1 MKKVFTDD
9 ELEILAKTADV
20 LSAWTGK
27 CVLCEKNIT
36 DDGLEVAIFAQVLD
50 SNDAIN
56 RGSEA
61 DEADEVEEAHAIEDR
76 DEGQFLLLGGADS
89 SIIGNAGGLED
100 ITTQVY
106 ECRLLF
112 SIMFNADE
120 GQFAERF
127 ILVND
132 EFELVTSADELE
144 ELVPFSLKEVDEIDD
159 WMDENWDDDDED
171 EGEADFETPNFE
183 DEDELSDEEW
193 VEHHRRHPPD
203 TESTH

>member
-9 ELEILAKTADV
+9 ELEVLAKTADV

-36 DDGLEVAIFAQVLD
+36 DDGIEVAIFAQVLD
-50 SNDAIN
+50 SKDAIN
-56 RGSEA
+56 RASTEDEA
-61 DEADEVEEAHAIEDR
+61 DEAEEPHAIEDK

-100 ITTQVY
+100 IGTQVY

-120 GQFAERF
+120 GHFAERF

-132 EFELVTSADELE
+132 EFELVTTSDELE
-144 ELVPFSLKEVDEIDD
+144 ELVPFSLKEVDDIDD
-159 WMDENWDDDDED
+159 WIDEDWDDDDED
-171 EGEADFETPNFE
+171 D
-183 DEDELSDEEW
+183 DEESSPEDCTNDEFNDDQW
-193 VEHHRRHPPD
+193 VEHHRHHPRNKNN
-203 TESTH
+203 TH

>member
-9 ELEILAKTADV
+9 ELEVLAKTADI

-50 SNDAIN
+50 SNDLIN
-56 RGSEA
+56 RVSEA
-61 DEADEVEEAHAIEDR
+61 DESDEAEEPHAIEDK

-100 ITTQVY
+100 INTQVY

-112 SIMFNADE
+112 SIMFNAEE

-127 ILVND
+127 ILIND
-132 EFELVTSADELE
+132 EFELVTSSDELE
-144 ELVPFSLKEVDEIDD
+144 ELVPFSLREVDEIDEWVD
-159 WMDENWDDDDED
+159 DSWDTDDDED
-171 EGEADFETPNFE
+171 D
-183 DEDELSDEEW
+183 DELSDEEW
-193 VEHHRRHPPD
+193 VERHRLHPPD
-203 TESTH
+203 NESTH

>member
-1 MKKVFTDD
+1 MKKVFTDE
-9 ELEILAKTADV
+9 ELEILAKTADA

-36 DDGLEVAIFAQVLD
+36 DEGVEVAIFAQVLD
-50 SNDAIN
+50 ANASPQQA
-56 RGSEA
+56 A
-61 DEADEVEEAHAIEDR
+61 DADEVEEPHAVKDE

-89 SIIGNAGGLED
+89 TIIGSAGGLED
-100 ITTQVY
+100 ISSQIY

-132 EFELVTSADELE
+132 EFELVTTADEIE
-144 ELVPFSLKEVDEIDD
+144 ELVPFSLREVDDIDD
-159 WMDENWDDDDED
+159 WLDTEDWDSDDNDED
-171 EGEADFETPNFE
+171 
-183 DEDELSDEEW
+183 W
-193 VEHHRRHPPD
+193 VEQQRLPSSHKDSEHLAIVKGLRVAQRKRRHLLLR
-203 TESTH
+203 

>member
-36 DDGLEVAIFAQVLD
+36 DDGVEVAIFAQVLD
-50 SNDAIN
+50 SNDVIGNTA
-56 RGSEA
+56 EA
-61 DEADEVEEAHAIEDR
+61 DEAEEPHATQDE

-100 ITTQVY
+100 ISTQVY

-132 EFELVTSADELE
+132 EFELVTSSDDLE

-159 WMDENWDDDDED
+159 WIDEDWDADDHEHDDDDD
-171 EGEADFETPNFE
+171 D
-183 DEDELSDEEW
+183 DDELSDEEW
-193 VEHHRRHPPD
+193 VERHRLHPPD
-203 TESTH
+203 NDSTH

>member
-9 ELEILAKTADV
+9 ELEVLAKTADI

-50 SNDAIN
+50 SNDLIN
-56 RGSEA
+56 RVSEA
-61 DEADEVEEAHAIEDR
+61 DESDEAEEPHAIEDK

-100 ITTQVY
+100 INTQVY

-112 SIMFNADE
+112 SIMFNAEE

-127 ILVND
+127 ILIND
-132 EFELVTSADELE
+132 EFELVTSSDELE
-144 ELVPFSLKEVDEIDD
+144 ELVPFSLREVDEIDEWVD
-159 WMDENWDDDDED
+159 DSWDADDDED
-171 EGEADFETPNFE
+171 D
-183 DEDELSDEEW
+183 DELSDEEW
-193 VEHHRRHPPD
+193 VERHRLHPPD
-203 TESTH
+203 NESTH